1 MSFYRP
7 KRSPKPRLPVQTTQK
22 KVVAPQHVAHFTA
35 KGKFGIILPLN
46 GGKESMKFIYSYNTK
61 QNERREG
68 LTISA
73 PNRDAAFSE
82 LNRQG
87 IRPYKL
93 YPAPGIWNKILS
105 LGGRGFAIIVLALA
119 LLVSLAIALTLHK
132 DIVQLEKDDD
142 VREMVSGAIT
152 SKVRR
157 QLIGD
162 QGFIDKGIRTG
173 WSDVFEHE
181 GERFLSSFAIPG
193 VLATIRTT
201 NVAALEEAIGRTVE
215 MTESDGMEARQIKA
229 MVEGMKDELRRYVSA
244 GGTIEQY
251 GRRLV
256 ARQDYEIAIYTRAC
270 NEVEQAVKS
279 GMGKTEIAELVD
291 RRNGE
296 LRRMGIRLIAMP
308 ETAD

>member
-1 MSFYRP
+1 MCNGSFSGSRKNGKIYSNQP
-7 KRSPKPRLPVQTTQK
+7 KRKQSRV
-22 KVVAPQHVAHFTA
+22 
-35 KGKFGIILPLN
+35 
-46 GGKESMKFIYSYNTK
+46 KFIYSYTTH

-73 PNRDAAFSE
+73 PNRDAAYSE
-82 LNRQG
+82 LNKRG

-93 YPAPGIWNKILS
+93 YPAPGLWNKMSAI
-105 LGGRGFAIIVLALA
+105 GGRGLAIVVLALTIGV
-119 LLVSLAIALTLHK
+119 LVSVALTQHK
-132 DIVQLEKDDD
+132 ELEQDGD
-142 VREMVSGAIT
+142 VREIVSGAIT

-162 QGFIDKGIRTG
+162 QGFIEKGIRMG

-181 GERFLSSFAIPG
+181 GERFLASFAIPG
-193 VLATIRTT
+193 VPATVRTT
-201 NVAALEEAIGRTVE
+201 NVAALEEALNRKVE
-215 MTESDGMEARQIKA
+215 AKESDGMEARQIKA
-229 MVEGMKDELRRYVSA
+229 MVEGMKDELRRFVAA

-256 ARQDYEIAIYTRAC
+256 ARQDEEIAIYNRAC
-270 NEVEQAVKS
+270 NEIEQASK
-279 GMGKTEIAELVD
+279 GNTDKTELSELVD

-308 ETAD
+308 EVSD

>member
-1 MSFYRP
+1 
-7 KRSPKPRLPVQTTQK
+7 
-22 KVVAPQHVAHFTA
+22 
-35 KGKFGIILPLN
+35 
-46 GGKESMKFIYSYNTK
+46 MKFIYSYTTH

-73 PNRDAAFSE
+73 PNRDAAYSE
-82 LNRQG
+82 LNKRG

-93 YPAPGIWNKILS
+93 HPAPGLWNKMSAI
-105 LGGRGFAIIVLALA
+105 GGRGLAIVILALVVGV
-119 LLVSLAIALTLHK
+119 LVTIALTQHK
-132 DIVQLEKDDD
+132 DIVELEQDGD
-142 VREMVSGAIT
+142 VREIVTGAIT

-162 QGFIDKGIRTG
+162 QGFIEKGIRTG

-181 GERFLSSFAIPG
+181 GERFLASFAIPG
-193 VLATIRTT
+193 VPATVRTT
-201 NVAALEEAIGRTVE
+201 NVAALEEALKRKVE
-215 MTESDGMEARQIKA
+215 AKESDGMEARQIKA
-229 MVEGMKDELRRYVSA
+229 MVEGMKDELRRFVTA

-256 ARQDYEIAIYTRAC
+256 ARQDEEIAIYNRAC
-270 NEVEQAVKS
+270 NEIEQASKGS
-279 GMGKTEIAELVD
+279 ADKTALSELVD

-308 ETAD
+308 EVSDN

>member
-1 MSFYRP
+1 
-7 KRSPKPRLPVQTTQK
+7 
-22 KVVAPQHVAHFTA
+22 
-35 KGKFGIILPLN
+35 
-46 GGKESMKFIYSYNTK
+46 MKFIYSYNTK

-181 GERFLSSFAIPG
+181 GERFLASFAIPG
-193 VLATIRTT
+193 VPATVRTT
-201 NVAALEEAIGRTVE
+201 NVAALEDALKRKVADRD
-215 MTESDGMEARQIKA
+215 SDGMEARQIKA
-229 MVEGMKDELRRYVSA
+229 MVEGMKEELRRFIAS

-256 ARQDYEIAIYTRAC
+256 ARQEEEIAIYNRAN
-270 NEVEQAVKS
+270 NEVEQAIK
-279 GMGKTEIAELVD
+279 GNADKAEITELVD

-308 ETAD
+308 EVAD